1 MGLAEEQIMDIL
13 LKHSKL
19 EYSSRG
25 KNQYIPSNNYAAVV
39 ADIAAAINTAAKE
52 NNFHIVRPSV
62 VGASVD
68 RWRLLS
74 PNLGKDVPVLIM
86 DTTDQLSK
94 EHVYRKAGMPVDQS
108 IDLKSVNEE
117 LFKKLGEKLS
127 AEMYYEKLLMDT
139 ICPDDE
145 DQQPKEPVKP
155 KQPPQDNFI
164 TGKKLGRKKPRKR

>member
-1 MGLAEEQIMDIL
+1 MQ
-13 LKHSKL
+13 
-19 EYSSRG
+19 
-25 KNQYIPSNNYAAVV
+25 PSA
-39 ADIAAAINTAAKE
+39 
-52 NNFHIVRPSV
+52 V
-62 VGASVD
+62 VGAGVD

-74 PNLGKDVPVLIM
+74 PNLGKDVPVLII
-86 DTTDQLSK
+86 DTTDELSK
-94 EHVYRKAGMPVDQS
+94 EHVYRKAGMTVDQS

-117 LFKKLGEKLS
+117 LFKKLSEKLS
-127 AEMYYEKLLMDT
+127 AEMYYEKLLMDA